1 MDHLHKP
8 QQRSSSL
15 QVQIHLNH
23 VEKLMKK
30 TQRSVFQCVPT
41 PLNTEGEITLTS
53 LAGFGWFF

>member
-30 TQRSVFQCVPT
+30 HNVQFFCVYRRH
-41 PLNTEGEITLTS
+41 
-53 LAGFGWFF
+53 